1 MNNIITALLLTL
13 LSALPVYSQL
23 DTLGPSPLPVMSGDR
38 EIRIPA
44 DTKSYEIS
52 FADKKVAL
60 ESIHAI
66 LGHFSASKP
75 QYADV
80 GYYPDAEGN
89 PCGKDAAPCLIVG
102 SQNNH
107 YVGIAVWKVILP
119 DSSPLR
125 GGVAE
130 FDVTFVGRPQAQKN
144 KLFVAVTESY
154 SPNANNLS
162 LISLPPEGSMRTIAD
177 TSDAH
182 GNYRETISI
191 PLPQGAAEL
200 FLIVADAGSSARMGV
215 SRITLKAPADK

>member
-1 MNNIITALLLTL
+1 MNNIITALSLTL
-13 LSALPVYSQL
+13 ISALPVYSQL
-23 DTLGPSPLPVMSGDR
+23 DTLGPSPLPVMSDAG
-38 EIRIPA
+38 EIIIPA
-44 DTKSYEIS
+44 DAKSYEIS
-52 FADKKVAL
+52 FDDEKVAL

-75 QYADV
+75 KYADV

-89 PCGKDAAPCLIVG
+89 PCGKNAAPCWIVG

-107 YVGIAVWKVILP
+107 FVGIAVWKVVLP

-144 KLFVAVTESY
+144 KLFVAVTDSY
-154 SPNANNLS
+154 SPNDKNLS
-162 LISLPPEGSMRTIAD
+162 LSSLPPKESMRTIAE
-177 TSDAH
+177 TSEAH
-182 GNYRETISI
+182 GTYRETISV
-191 PLPQGAAEL
+191 PLPQGATEI

-215 SRITLKAPADK
+215 TTITLKAPADK

>member
-1 MNNIITALLLTL
+1 MNNIITALSLTI

-52 FADKKVAL
+52 FDDEKVAF

-66 LGHFSASKP
+66 LGHFSESNPKH
-75 QYADV
+75 ADV
-80 GYYPDAEGN
+80 GYYPDAKGN
-89 PCGKDAAPCLIVG
+89 PCGKDAAPCWVVG

-107 YVGIAVWKVILP
+107 YVGIAVWKVVLP

-144 KLFVAVTESY
+144 KLFVAVTDSY
-154 SPNANNLS
+154 SPNAKNTNLS
-162 LISLPPEGSMRTIAD
+162 IFPPEGSMRTIAD

-182 GNYRETISI
+182 GNYRETISV
-191 PLPQGAAEL
+191 PLPQGATEI